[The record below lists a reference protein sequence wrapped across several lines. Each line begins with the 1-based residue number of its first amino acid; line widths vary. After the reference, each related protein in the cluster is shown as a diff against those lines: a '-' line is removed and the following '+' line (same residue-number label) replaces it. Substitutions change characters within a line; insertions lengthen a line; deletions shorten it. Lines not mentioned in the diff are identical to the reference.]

1 MKKIFTNYK
10 VNLEFFQI
18 QLSLSKTRNKQPLL
32 CHFFFFT
39 YTFLQHNYK
48 ERDQFLFL
56 QKHFRIRS
64 SKKQFLLQFLL
75 DSSFRLDEFQATL
88 YMYRERERE
97 WILPD
102 GAYPWTGRGRVIV
115 RIFTECVARG
125 LCVEKILT
133 APFFHALRRNVK
145 KRRGDID
152 SRKIVEYFSPSPVP
166 RPGQVFD
173 SELCLARCNVCV
185 GGNWDV

>member
-10 VNLEFFQI
+10 VNLEFFKL

-32 CHFFFFT
+32 CHFFFFFT

-88 YMYRERERE
+88 YMYKERERMDFAG
-97 WILPD
+97 WSLSMD
-102 GAYPWTGRGRVIV
+102 GAWPCNRQDFYRVCRERFVCWKNIDGAV
-115 RIFTECVARG
+115 LSR
-125 LCVEKILT
+125 
-133 APFFHALRRNVK
+133 PSK
-145 KRRGDID
+145 KREKATRRYRLEENRRVFL
-152 SRKIVEYFSPSPVP
+152 SKP
-166 RPGQVFD
+166 RPKARPGLWQWIVF
-173 SELCLARCNVCV
+173 SSV
-185 GGNWDV
+185 

>member
-56 QKHFRIRS
+56 FSKTLSNSFFQETIPPPIPPWFLFSTRRIS
-64 SKKQFLLQFLL
+64 GHP
-75 DSSFRLDEFQATL
+75 
-88 YMYRERERE
+88 RERE

-152 SRKIVEYFSPSPVP
+152 SRKIVECFSPSPVP

>member
-10 VNLEFFQI
+10 VNLEFFQL

-32 CHFFFFT
+32 CHFFFLLTHFYNIIT
-39 YTFLQHNYK
+39 RNETNFYFSKNTFEFVLPRNNSSSNSSLIP
-48 ERDQFLFL
+48 LF
-56 QKHFRIRS
+56 
-64 SKKQFLLQFLL
+64 
-75 DSSFRLDEFQATL
+75 DEFQATL
-88 YMYRERERE
+88 YMYKERERE

-152 SRKIVEYFSPSPVP
+152 SRKIVECFSPSPVP

>member
-32 CHFFFFT
+32 CHFFFLLTHF
-39 YTFLQHNYK
+39 HNIITRNETNFY
-48 ERDQFLFL
+48 FSS

-152 SRKIVEYFSPSPVP
+152 SRKIVECFSPSPVP

-185 GGNWDV
+185 GGN